1 MPVLLVASAEKIV
14 PTRGVTSRSAI
25 SVAPR
30 KPSSPSESDMKMIGP
45 LRDWPLATT
54 CSSAASI
61 ATCVPLLST
70 APRP

>member
-1 MPVLLVASAEKIV
+1 
-14 PTRGVTSRSAI
+14 
-25 SVAPR
+25 
-30 KPSSPSESDMKMIGP
+30 MKMIGP